1 MEPDPMEDL
10 SSLPTEP
17 SANNPIIQTP
27 PLTAKEKRAIAY
39 KRYYEQRREE
49 ILSNKK
55 ETYNQKQKRE
65 YYEKNKEH
73 IISQMKGRYHTAK
86 EEAVRDKL
94 LQMKARFPCDE
105 MKEYIDRLITNEV
118 YKRMTAK
125 QLTFWAS

>member
-1 MEPDPMEDL
+1 MDEM

-17 SANNPIIQTP
+17 SPSNPIVQTV

-39 KRYYEQRREE
+39 KRYYEQRRQE

-65 YYEKNKEH
+65 YYEKNKEV
-73 IISQMKGRYHTAK
+73 INSQMKARYHTAK
-86 EEAVRDKL
+86 EEAIREKL

-105 MKEYIDRLITNEV
+105 MKEYIDGLIRNEV
-118 YKRMTAK
+118 YKRMTPK
-125 QLTFWAS
+125 QIEFWSS